1 MPKVPGL
8 VKGLGVTFGTM
19 VKTLKDGPATTRYP
33 HEKEEPDGSCP
44 RRHRAQGGEL
54 HGLHAVRP

>member
-19 VKTLKDGPATTRYP
+19 VKTLKDGPADHSLP
-33 HEKEEPDGSCP
+33 P
-44 RRHRAQGGEL
+44 RARDAHGRAP
-54 HGLHAVRP
+54 AA